1 VNKSKILIV
10 EDNEDTVQLLRKR
23 FTADGFET
31 AEARDGIEGLK
42 RVSEYEPDLVV
53 LDVMMPGLDGVEVCR
68 RMKADENIRHIPV
81 LMLTAK
87 RDIDSKVL
95 GLEAGADDYLAK
107 PFDYKELS
115 ARIRSLLSKKATRE
129 KLLEEEKHEALD
141 MMMDQV
147 AHEIRNPLVAIGGFA
162 RRVCDTLGAGDQNK
176 RYLQLIIQN
185 VLRLEHMIKE
195 LIELKTTVISYREPA
210 DINEIIRETIGE
222 FTVRIEQ
229 KTIDLEIHLAE
240 GLPPIFV
247 DREQIKAALANLFEN
262 AIEAMTNKTRIL
274 TIRSR
279 GSEGYVEVSVGDTG
293 VGIPKED
300 LKNIMDPF
308 FTSKTHGGLGL
319 SFTLKIVQA
328 HRGTISVE
336 SEPGKG
342 ATFTIQ
348 LPVKKPASNN
358 QLRPQRRSAEL
369 SDAMS
374 CECIPNVLSG

>member
-1 VNKSKILIV
+1 VNKGKILIV
-10 EDNEDTVQLLRKR
+10 EDNEDTVELLRKR
-23 FTADGFET
+23 FRADGYDT
-31 AEARDGIEGLK
+31 AEAYDGVEGLK
-42 RVSEYEPDLVV
+42 KVGEYVPDLVV
-53 LDVMMPGLDGVEVCR
+53 LDVMMPGLNGVEVCR
-68 RMKADENIRHIPV
+68 KMKADENTRNTPV

-115 ARIRSLLSKKATRE
+115 ARIRSLLNKKATRE
-129 KLLEEEKHEALD
+129 KLLENEKHEALD
-141 MMMDQV
+141 MMMDEV
-147 AHEIRNPLVAIGGFA
+147 AHQIRNPLVAIGGFA
-162 RRVCDTLGAGDQNK
+162 RRVCESLGEGDQNK
-176 RYLQLIIQN
+176 KYLQLIIQN
-185 VLRLEHMIKE
+185 VLRLEHMIKK

-210 DINEIIRETIGE
+210 DINEIINETIGE
-222 FTVRIEQ
+222 FKMPIEE
-229 KTIDLEIHLAE
+229 KKIDLEIQLEE

-247 DREQIKAALANLFEN
+247 DREQIKVAFANLFEN
-262 AIEAMTNKTRIL
+262 AIEAMTEKTRVL

-279 GSEGYVEVSVGDTG
+279 VSEGYVEVSVSDTG
-293 VGIPKED
+293 IGIPKED

-319 SFTLKIVQA
+319 SFSLKIIQA

-336 SEPGKG
+336 SEPGNG

-348 LPVKKPASNN
+348 LPVKKPASQ

-369 SDAMS
+369 CGATS
-374 CECIPNVLSG
+374 CERIQNVLSG